1 MDFFGE
7 ILSRCKLPQGNMIFQ
22 LHRPL
27 EYMLDRKC
35 KSMKKIG
42 KRSSHRTWPA
52 LLVCALLFGTF
63 NAAKADCF
71 DDAGLYHQVNP
82 WILRAIAAEESGF
95 RPNTVV
101 KNSNNSLDRGMT
113 GINSV
118 HLPELAKFGI
128 GATDLMDACKSIY
141 VAAWHLRKK
150 MTKYGNNYKAVGA
163 YHSETP
169 DRLEVYASKIRRRI
183 VDWTA
188 RGWIR

>member
-1 MDFFGE
+1 
-7 ILSRCKLPQGNMIFQ
+7 
-22 LHRPL
+22 
-27 EYMLDRKC
+27 
-35 KSMKKIG
+35 
-42 KRSSHRTWPA
+42 
-52 LLVCALLFGTF
+52 
-63 NAAKADCF
+63 
-71 DDAGLYHQVNP
+71 
-82 WILRAIAAEESGF
+82 
-95 RPNTVV
+95 
-101 KNSNNSLDRGMT
+101 MT

-128 GATDLMDACKSIY
+128 GASDLLDACKSIY